1 LAKNK
6 LKKFLDLD
14 SFEHVIQPT
23 LETLRKDFGLKGN
36 WKKKFFKNNNP
47 IVLELGCGKGE
58 YSVALAKEFPNKNF
72 LGIDIKGARIW
83 AGAQQAFDEEL
94 DNVGFLR
101 IRIDWIEMCFDK
113 NEVDEIWI
121 TFPDPQLKLNRAS
134 KRLTHPKFLNKY
146 NNILK
151 PLSKIHLKTDSQFLH
166 GYTLG
171 VIEGESHL
179 LEDSTCDLYNAP
191 VKRDYMDIKTFYEK
205 KFLEKNM
212 SITYLRFNLTYDNSN

>member
-1 LAKNK
+1 M
-6 LKKFLDLD
+6 
-14 SFEHVIQPT
+14 
-23 LETLRKDFGLKGN
+23 
-36 WKKKFFKNNNP
+36 
-47 IVLELGCGKGE
+47 
-58 YSVALAKEFPNKNF
+58 ALAKEFPNKNF

-113 NEVDEIWI
+113 NEVDEIGI

-212 SITYLRFNLTYDNSN
+212 PITYLRFNLTYDNSN